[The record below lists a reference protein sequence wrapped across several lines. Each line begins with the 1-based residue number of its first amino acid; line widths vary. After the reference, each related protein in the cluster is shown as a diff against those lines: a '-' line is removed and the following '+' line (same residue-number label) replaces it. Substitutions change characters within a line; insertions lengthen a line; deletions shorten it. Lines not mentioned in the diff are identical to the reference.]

1 MFSAVLLH
9 CTLLRASATVPRGS
23 RLVAQ
28 SAADDSFAS
37 QELARTWERTGKGKR
52 CWQPG
57 DATGDTRDDARL
69 LFTSW
74 RLTPL
79 RLRTR
84 PGCLDCVRC
93 QLVLSHI
100 GLPFRCE
107 AAEGEF
113 APALF
118 GAGVGISDNAGI
130 AGVEEICEFAEA
142 NGAAMAATMRDVT
155 PLAPPSGRAEVL
167 EWLEEARAAAL
178 GGDDDLTGLLDR
190 LAGLLGGGGDGSESK
205 VQFGA
210 RAAQRARLA
219 AAYASL
225 SNGGFG
231 LEDAAA
237 LAALSALASR
247 AGGTHHWPE
256 AARDYFEESRA
267 CRQAGLLKQPQGV

>member
-1 MFSAVLLH
+1 MGRSRRRVGGGSSGEGAAGDRHIYVLFARKKKFRQGGENSFYISHPEAECSLPCCFTALCCAPRVSAQAPPP
-9 CTLLRASATVPRGS
+9 RAA
-23 RLVAQ
+23 
-28 SAADDSFAS
+28 DSFAS

-142 NGAAMAATMRDVT
+142 NGAAMA
-155 PLAPPSGRAEVL
+155 G
-167 EWLEEARAAAL
+167 
-178 GGDDDLTGLLDR
+178 
-190 LAGLLGGGGDGSESK
+190 
-205 VQFGA
+205 
-210 RAAQRARLA
+210 
-219 AAYASL
+219 
-225 SNGGFG
+225 
-231 LEDAAA
+231 
-237 LAALSALASR
+237 
-247 AGGTHHWPE
+247 
-256 AARDYFEESRA
+256 
-267 CRQAGLLKQPQGV
+267 

>member
-1 MFSAVLLH
+1 MFAAVLLH
-9 CTLLRASATVPRGS
+9 CTLLRASRIGASAT
-23 RLVAQ
+23 AD
-28 SAADDSFAS
+28 DDSFAS

-118 GAGVGISDNAGI
+118 GAGVGISDNAGL

-155 PLAPPSGRAEVL
+155 PLAPPSGRAEVE

-267 CRQAGLLKQPQGV
+267 CRQAGLLKQPQGA